1 MTQTLFSSTTTPLT
15 PPTAEEDRLSW
26 LRLIRSRRVGVATF
40 FKLMREY
47 GSAAAALDALPK
59 IAADAGVHDYAPFPE
74 SAARKEL
81 DQGRK
86 LGAGLIC
93 FADPEYPKSLSQIS
107 DPPPVFWALGD
118 TSLLQRPMI
127 AMVGARNTSGLGERM
142 ARKLA
147 TDLGTS
153 DQVIVSGL
161 ARGID
166 AAAHDAA
173 LPTGTIAVLGGG
185 IDVFYPRENTH
196 LQHQIAENGLLIA
209 EQSIGLAPQAK
220 HFPRRN
226 RIISG
231 LSQGVVVVEA
241 AARSGSLITARN
253 ALDQGRD
260 VLAVPGHPF
269 DARASGCNML
279 IRDGACLVRSAEDIL
294 TAISL
299 PQEPITQEKKGSET
313 SAYRPIPLKEPKPQ
327 STPTMQTVPR
337 DLTASILAHLGPSPM
352 SEDQLI
358 RDMQTPTQ
366 QVSACLLELELDGLI
381 IRHPGGIVSL
391 CPEALTPAPH

>member
-40 FKLMREY
+40 FKLMGEY

-74 SAARKEL
+74 AAARQEL
-81 DQGRK
+81 DQGQN
-86 LGAGLIC
+86 LGATLVC
-93 FADPEYPKSLSQIS
+93 FADPEYPTSLSQIS

-118 TSLLQRPMI
+118 RALLQRPMI
-127 AMVGARNTSGLGERM
+127 AMVGARNASGLGERM

-147 TDLGTS
+147 TELGTS
-153 DQVIVSGL
+153 NQVIVSGL
-161 ARGID
+161 ARGVD
-166 AAAHDAA
+166 AAAHDAS
-173 LPTGTIAVLGGG
+173 LSGGTIAVLGGG
-185 IDVFYPRENTH
+185 IDVFYPRENAR
-196 LQHQIAENGLLIA
+196 LQRQIAEKGLLIA
-209 EQSIGLAPQAK
+209 EQPFGLAPQAK

-231 LSQGVVVVEA
+231 LSQAVVVVEA

-294 TAISL
+294 NAISAPQTAIV
-299 PQEPITQEKKGSET
+299 QEKKGSE
-313 SAYRPIPLKEPKPQ
+313 AIDIPPEPAPQPKPD
-327 STPTMQTVPR
+327 PAVPPAQAPSN
-337 DLTASILAHLGPSPM
+337 LSALILAQLGPSPM

-358 RDMQTPTQ
+358 RDMQMPTQ
-366 QVSACLLELELDGLI
+366 QVSACLMELELDGLI

-391 CPEALTPAPH
+391 CPEALAAAPH